1 MSCCKGP
8 RTGPEFDPD
17 FEGPSECDLER
28 FGSDTIACPNCT
40 SDIPDDALQC
50 GVCGLWLEEADLLGA
65 SSKMSP
71 RLVGGVALALVVAL
85 VAWVIF

>member
-17 FEGPSECDLER
+17 FEGPSDYDLKR
-28 FGSDTIACPNCT
+28 FGSATISCPNCT

-50 GVCGLWLEEADLLGA
+50 GVCGLWLEDADRIG
-65 SSKMSP
+65 SGSKMSP
-71 RLVGGVALALVVAL
+71 KLMGGVAVAL
-85 VAWVIF
+85 VIALLAWAIF